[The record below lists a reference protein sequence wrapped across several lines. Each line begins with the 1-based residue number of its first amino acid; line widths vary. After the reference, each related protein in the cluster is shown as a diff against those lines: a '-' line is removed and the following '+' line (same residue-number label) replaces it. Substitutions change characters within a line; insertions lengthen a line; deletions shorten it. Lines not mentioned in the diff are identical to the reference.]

1 MKQIIGIGNA
11 LTDALV
17 RMDNDEVLNSLGLPK
32 GSMQLINERQLPAVR
47 TAMASMNVSK
57 ATGGSAGNAMLALAN
72 LNAAPGYIG
81 KIGDDDFGR
90 FYAANATAR
99 GMKPQLIVCN
109 RPSGVAHTFI
119 SPDGERTFA
128 TFLGAAAEMQAEDL
142 TPEMFDGYDYLYIE
156 GYLVQNHALILRA
169 IELAK
174 AKGLKL
180 CLDLASYNIVEAD
193 HAFFEHILKD
203 AIDVVFANEEEARA
217 FAHCEPDEA
226 LEKLATLCE
235 VAVVKLGGKGSTIM
249 YKGKKTFCPAI
260 PVKNV
265 MDTTGAGD
273 FYAAGVMYGILQDW
287 DMERCARMGSLL
299 AGHVIQS
306 VGTTLPTAEWDEI
319 KAAIDTL

>member
-1 MKQIIGIGNA
+1 MKRIIGIGNA

-17 RMDNDEVLNSLGLPK
+17 RMSNDDTLTLLSLPK
-32 GSMQLINERQLPAVR
+32 GSMQLISEQQLPPVR

-57 ATGGSAGNAMLALAN
+57 ATGGSAGNTMLALAN
-72 LNAAPGYIG
+72 LGANPGFIG

-90 FYAANATAR
+90 FFSTNAAAH
-99 GMKPQLIVCN
+99 GIHPQLIVCN

-128 TFLGAAAEMQAEDL
+128 TFLGAAADMQAEDL
-142 TPEMFDGYDYLYIE
+142 TPKMFEGYDYLYIE

-174 AKGLKL
+174 EKGLKL
-180 CLDLASYNIVEAD
+180 CLDLASYNIVESD
-193 HAFFEHILKD
+193 HAFFEQILTE

-217 FAHCEPDEA
+217 FAHCEPAEA
-226 LEKLATLCE
+226 LEKLGALCE
-235 VAVVKLGGKGSTIM
+235 VAVVKLGGKGSTIL
-249 YKGKKTFCPAI
+249 YKGEKTFCPVTPI
-260 PVKNV
+260 STVV
-265 MDTTGAGD
+265 DTTGAGD

-287 DMERCARMGSLL
+287 DMERCARTGTLL

-306 VGTTLPTAEWDEI
+306 VGTTLPVSEWNEI
-319 KAAIDTL
+319 RAALNV